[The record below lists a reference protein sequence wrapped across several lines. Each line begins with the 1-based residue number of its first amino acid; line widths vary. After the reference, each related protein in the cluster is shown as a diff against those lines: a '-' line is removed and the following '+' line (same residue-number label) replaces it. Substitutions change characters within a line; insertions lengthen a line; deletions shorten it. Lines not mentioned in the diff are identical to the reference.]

1 MARKA
6 AWALSECMTTES
18 ADYCMLSTEWE
29 WLRSQVS
36 LIMLE
41 VDQFWSQSLKIL
53 CIKSM
58 FMLKVVSSEK
68 NFGFKG
74 VLRVYSLCG

>member
-1 MARKA
+1 VVKV
-6 AWALSECMTTES
+6 T
-18 ADYCMLSTEWE
+18 
-29 WLRSQVS
+29 S
-36 LIMLE
+36 LLNKLMLE
-41 VDQFWSQSLKIL
+41 VDQFWSQSLEIL

-74 VLRVYSLCG
+74 V